1 MNPDENSDWEAGVR
15 EYKEAL
21 DKLQIS
27 DAEAKLKKFL
37 DELNAVSK
45 GKVKIYAKEAV
56 AQEKFLESVEKYEL
70 LDQE

>member
-1 MNPDENSDWEAGVR
+1 M
-15 EYKEAL
+15 
-21 DKLQIS
+21 
-27 DAEAKLKKFL
+27 FL

-45 GKVKIYAKEAV
+45 GRVKIYAKEAV